1 MGADQT
7 LISAVKSMGPSRFRN
22 DSGWLKALSAIGK
35 YTAVKRKQFQ
45 QSTENFAGAV
55 EDVDIDG
62 LVQYKEEVDGLL
74 KTMKNVPAFL
84 PKYKKARNR
93 YNEIMSNIEGTKT
106 LLSSLAE
113 KKVKL
118 GTNSSNL
125 SKYQN
130 PSEVALDADVISQKY
145 TTKMSDNGPLMVFQN
160 GTEILV
166 SDYVAKNPILIS
178 DSKAN
183 NDKINTTI
191 EKYGSE
197 AKRNNEAYAP
207 ETVKSQVSKDVDEM
221 WANGN
226 DPTTILYNTNYET
239 KDGTTTFMNY
249 LAKTDPNYMASLKE
263 IEQEDKDSK
272 GPFFDWSKYDI
283 PSDAYIQEQTNILQI
298 GLWQE
303 GDQEV
308 IKQKYKEFLQNEVI
322 NHQYQVNQ
330 GKKYD
335 SKGRLVSDA
344 KLYMGISKFSTGAKD
359 IYVNEQVVRNKAQNL
374 LNPKLGDIENWW
386 EGNDIRYKAVYM
398 TAPGTDG
405 PVLKD
410 NKNNP
415 IIGWPEIN
423 KEGQPVGDI
432 FTIDDTV
439 EDIFNISDPD
449 LRTKRVVNL
458 P

>member
-1 MGADQT
+1 MGADQS

-45 QSTENFAGAV
+45 QSTENFTGAV

-84 PKYKKARNR
+84 PKYKKAANR

-106 LLSSLAE
+106 LLSSLAQ
-113 KKVKL
+113 KKVTL

-130 PSEVALDADVISQKY
+130 PSEVALDADVMSQKY
-145 TTKMSDNGPLMVFQN
+145 TTKMSDNGPLMVFESGQ
-160 GTEILV
+160 EILV

-178 DSKAN
+178 DSKAS
-183 NDKINTTI
+183 NDKINNTI
-191 EKYGSE
+191 EKYGSQ
-197 AKRNNEAYAP
+197 AKINNEKYAA

-221 WANGN
+221 WVNGN

-249 LAKTDPNYMASLKE
+249 LAKTDPNYMDSLRK
-263 IEQEDKDSK
+263 IEQEGRDSK
-272 GPFFDWSKYDI
+272 GPFFDWGKYDI
-283 PSDAYIQEQTNILQI
+283 PSDSYIQEQTNILQI
-298 GLWQE
+298 GLWKE
-303 GDQEV
+303 GDQES

-322 NHQYQVNQ
+322 NHQYQVNS
-330 GKKYD
+330 GKKYN
-335 SKGRLVSDA
+335 SQGKLISDA
-344 KLYMGISKFSTGAKD
+344 SVYMGMSKYSNSQL
-359 IYVNEQVVRNKAQNL
+359 YVNEQVVRTKAQNL
-374 LNPKLGDIENWW
+374 LNAKLGDIENWY
-386 EGNDIRYKAVYM
+386 EGDDIRYKAVYM
-398 TAPGTDG
+398 VRPGTDG
-405 PVLKD
+405 GVMKD
-410 NKNNP
+410 ANNKP
-415 IIGWPEIN
+415 IIGWQEIDKDGN
-423 KEGQPVGDI
+423 PVGDVMS
-432 FTIDDTV
+432 IDYTV
-439 EDIFNISDPD
+439 KNTFNIVNPD

>member
-62 LVQYKEEVDGLL
+62 LVQYKEEVNSLL

-84 PKYKKARNR
+84 PKYKKAANR

-106 LLSSLAE
+106 LLSSLAQ
-113 KKVKL
+113 KKVTL

-130 PSEVALDADVISQKY
+130 PSEVALDADVMSQKY
-145 TTKMSDNGPLMVFQN
+145 TTKMSDNGPLMVFES

-166 SDYVAKNPILIS
+166 SDYVAKKPILIS
-178 DSKAN
+178 DSKTN

-191 EKYGSE
+191 EKYGSQ

-239 KDGTTTFMNY
+239 KEGTITFMDY
-249 LAKTDPNYMASLKE
+249 LAKTDPNYVASLKE
-263 IEQEDKDSK
+263 ISTPSSEGE
-272 GPFFDWSKYDI
+272 FFDWSKYDI
-283 PSDAYIQEQTNILQI
+283 PSDAYINEQANILKI
-298 GLWQE
+298 GLWKE

-308 IKQKYKEFLQNEVI
+308 IKQKYKKFLQDEVI

-335 SKGRLVSDA
+335 SKGRLISDA
-344 KLYMGISKFSTGAKD
+344 KLYMGISRFSTGAKD
-359 IYVNEQVVRNKAQNL
+359 IYVNEQVVRNKAQKL
-374 LNPKLGDIENWW
+374 QNPKLGDIENWW

-405 PVLKD
+405 GVMRDKKG
-410 NKNNP
+410 NA
-415 IIGWPEIN
+415 IIGWQEIN
-423 KEGQPVGDI
+423 KEGEPIGNVISVND
-432 FTIDDTV
+432 TI
-439 EDIFNISDPD
+439 EDVFNISDPD